1 MSASPHRHISGQ
13 FYHKPVNSLHAT
25 LPQQLYKLQHV
36 TFSPIMGASS
46 IFTCV
51 FIHRNRMNRK
61 KDNIM
66 NIEGTYT
73 FQASPEAV
81 WRCLSDQQ
89 LLTRALPGIEGLE
102 RVSQAI
108 YTVTLSINQTPLK
121 GTYKE
126 RVTLSNYYA
135 PYYCHIGIDGDNLNG
150 DGIIQLRAHE
160 HMTILNYKGSV
171 RIGKLGALVPPALT
185 RGITKLFLQQFF
197 NEIAARLRDLNH
209 MESLSDEEVLIETS
223 SISRRNTTI
232 PTVQVSPIAAQETLQ
247 NPPLLQKL
255 VHLSGLGE
263 GDPEQEVRWTTR
275 IRRIGI
281 ASGLLFLVW
290 IGTRLPRR

>member
-1 MSASPHRHISGQ
+1 
-13 FYHKPVNSLHAT
+13 
-25 LPQQLYKLQHV
+25 
-36 TFSPIMGASS
+36 
-46 IFTCV
+46 
-51 FIHRNRMNRK
+51 
-61 KDNIM
+61 M

-73 FQASPEAV
+73 FQASPEDV

-102 RVSQAI
+102 RVSQGI
-108 YTVTLSINQTPLK
+108 YTVTLSINQAPLK

-135 PYYCHIGIDGDNLNG
+135 PHYCHIGIDGDNLNG
-150 DGIIQLRAHE
+150 DAIIQLHAHD
-160 HMTILNYKGSV
+160 HMTIVNYKGSV

-185 RGITKLFLQQFF
+185 RGITKLILQQFF
-197 NEIAARLRDLNH
+197 NELAAQLRDLNH
-209 MESLSDEEVLIETS
+209 VESVSDEEILIETS

-232 PTVQVSPIAAQETLQ
+232 PAVQISPIAAEEMPRTPQS
-247 NPPLLQKL
+247 PPLLQKI

-281 ASGLLFLVW
+281 ASGLLVLVW